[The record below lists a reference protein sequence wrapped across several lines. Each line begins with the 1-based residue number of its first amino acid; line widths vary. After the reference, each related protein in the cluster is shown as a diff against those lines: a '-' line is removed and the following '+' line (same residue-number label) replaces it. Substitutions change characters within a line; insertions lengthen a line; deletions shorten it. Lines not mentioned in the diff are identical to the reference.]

1 MSKEVVKFTLAIG
14 GVILGW
20 MMIVPIFEFPD
31 EQAHFG
37 SISYLISNNSMPD
50 YGKEDLTLEMAETQK
65 LLGVFRNDVGQNNY
79 TYHPEYH
86 PEYTTTTTGLYEDE
100 IRSLNSQ
107 ENRNTYVGSEAA
119 KYPPLYYLFSSLYT
133 RVVNQSDLITRLFAS
148 RLINLDIAL
157 LMALV
162 VWHIGVLVFNNKV
175 YAKLLTFL
183 VMLQP
188 MMSFVTAGINSD
200 NLHNL
205 LFFAILYLG
214 LRIIKYE
221 LKFKDLLALVIV
233 IGLDIYTKPQGFIG
247 IAVASLSVLLAVIRS
262 RNWKSLIWI
271 GLIAIGAVVIGGT
284 QWEKYASLLNVGNS
298 QGSSFIEY
306 IRFSANKLMAQNVV
320 WYWGVFKW
328 LGVVLP
334 PIYWRVANRVVLL
347 SAIGLA
353 IYWFKV
359 VRHKKTQKVV
369 ADPYAMLFML
379 AASILYALVI
389 FWYDWQHT
397 KINGYSLGI
406 QARYF
411 FPTLVAHMS
420 ILITGIISL
429 SSNFKVQS
437 WLRSALVLVF
447 TWLQL
452 GGIWRVVSIYY
463 PGKNLPEL
471 ITMASQYKPEL
482 IKGEWWYLWILIYG
496 LSMIYLIK
504 TSLQFRNPHT
514 EAPDKS

>member
-1 MSKEVVKFTLAIG
+1 MSKEFIKFALAIV

-20 MMIVPIFEFPD
+20 ILVVPIFEFPD

-37 SISYLISNNSMPD
+37 SISYLVSHNSMPVYD
-50 YGKEDLTLEMAETQK
+50 KLDLTLEMAESQK
-65 LLGVFRNDVGQNNY
+65 LLGVYRSDVGQNKY

-86 PEYTTTTTGLYEDE
+86 PEYTNFTIGLYENN
-100 IRSLNSQ
+100 IKSLNNH
-107 ENRNTYVGSEAA
+107 ENRSTYVGSEAA

-133 RVVNQSDLITRLFAS
+133 RMVNQTDLLTRVFTS

-162 VWHIGVLVFNNKV
+162 IWHVGLIVFDNKV

-205 LFFAILYLG
+205 LFFSTIYLG

-221 LKFKDLLALVIV
+221 LKYKDLFALAIIIV
-233 IGLDIYTKPQGFIG
+233 LDIYTKPQGFIG
-247 IAVASLSVLLAVIRS
+247 IVIAGLSILLAVIRS
-262 RNWKSLIWI
+262 RKWKMLGWIALI
-271 GLIAIGAVVIGGT
+271 GLGAILVAGS
-284 QWEKYASLLNVGNS
+284 QWETYRGLLNVSNNH
-298 QGSSFIEY
+298 GSTYIEY
-306 IRFSANKLMAQNVV
+306 LRFTASKLMAQNVV

-334 PIYWRVANRVVLL
+334 PIYWRVANRLVLI
-347 SAIGLA
+347 SVIGLA
-353 IYWFKV
+353 VYWWRV
-359 VRHKKTQKVV
+359 IKKRKLV
-369 ADPYAMLFML
+369 ADPYSIFYLL
-379 AASILYALVI
+379 ASSIVYALII

-397 KINGYSLGI
+397 KQNGYSLGI

-411 FPTLVAHMS
+411 FPTIVAHLS
-420 ILITGIISL
+420 ILLTGIMSL
-429 SSNFKVQS
+429 TSNLKFQS
-437 WLRSALVLVF
+437 WLRTGLVLLF

-452 GGIWRVVSIYY
+452 GGIWRIITIYY
-463 PGKNLPEL
+463 PGKNLSEL
-471 ITMASQYKPEL
+471 ITMASQYKPVL
-482 IKGEWWYLWILIYG
+482 IKGEWWYLWIT
-496 LSMIYLIK
+496 IYLVSLFYLLK
-504 TSLQFRNPHT
+504 TVLIQHRSVKKGLNL
-514 EAPDKS
+514 K